1 MAHVLKPRVAETST
15 TTGTGAFTLSGALT
29 GHQRF
34 SDVCSTSDTTE
45 YVIVAEDGTWEE
57 GFGTYSSANTLTRT
71 TVSGSSNAGAAVNF
85 AAGNKTVLMTPQAS
99 RVGGIPRSSAL
110 MKGDGAGALS
120 AASAGTD
127 YQAAITAS
135 GVLKGAGSGSVS
147 AATAGTDYLAPPS
160 GTAILKA
167 NSGGALANA
176 VAGTDYVAPG
186 GALGT
191 PSSGTVTNL
200 TGTAS
205 ININGTVGA
214 TTPTTGAFTSITST
228 SASGV
233 LTRAAATQD
242 GVALVG
248 RAGGTSSYEVTL
260 TPTTLAADRTIT
272 LPDASGVAVLD
283 TATQTLTNKTLT
295 DPTIVGA
302 ILEDVFTITDG
313 ASVDINPSNGTIQV
327 WTLGASRTPTA
338 TNFLAGESITLMV
351 DDGTA
356 YTITWTTIGVVWE
369 TDGGTAPTLS
379 TSGYTTIVLWK
390 VGSTVYGA
398 RVGNA

>member
-34 SDVCSTSDTTE
+34 SAVCATSDTTE
-45 YVIVAEDGTWEE
+45 YVIVAENGTWEE

-160 GTAILKA
+160 GTSILKA

-176 VAGTDYVAPG
+176 AAGTDYASPSQTFYIGTTQVAINRASS
-186 GALGT
+186 ALT
-191 PSSGTVTNL
+191 L
-200 TGTAS
+200 
-205 ININGTVGA
+205 
-214 TTPTTGAFTSITST
+214 
-228 SASGV
+228 
-233 LTRAAATQD
+233 D
-242 GVALVG
+242 G
-248 RAGGTSSYEVTL
+248 
-260 TPTTLAADRTIT
+260 I
-272 LPDASGVAVLD
+272 
-283 TATQTLTNKTLT
+283 TLT
-295 DPTIVGA
+295 DPAIVGA
-302 ILEDVFTITDG
+302 IVEDVYTISDG
-313 ASVDINPSNGTIQV
+313 ASVDINPSNGSIQL

-338 TNFLAGESITLMV
+338 TNFAAGESVTLMIL
-351 DDGTA
+351 DGTA
-356 YTITWTTIGVVWE
+356 YTVTWTTIGVTWI
-369 TDGGTAPTLS
+369 GGTAPTLD
-379 TSGYTTIVLWK
+379 TTKYTVIELWK
-390 VGSTVYGA
+390 VSSTVYGA
-398 RVGNA
+398 LVGYA

>member
-34 SDVCSTSDTTE
+34 SAVCSTSDTTE
-45 YVIVAEDGTWEE
+45 YVIVADDGTWEE

-71 TVSGSSNAGAAVNF
+71 TVSNSSNAGAAVNF

-176 VAGTDYVAPG
+176 VAGTDYASPSQTFYI
-186 GALGT
+186 GT
-191 PSSGTVTNL
+191 TQV
-200 TGTAS
+200 S
-205 ININGTVGA
+205 INRA
-214 TTPTTGAFTSITST
+214 
-228 SASGV
+228 SAA
-233 LTRAAATQD
+233 LTLD
-242 GVALVG
+242 G
-248 RAGGTSSYEVTL
+248 
-260 TPTTLAADRTIT
+260 I
-272 LPDASGVAVLD
+272 
-283 TATQTLTNKTLT
+283 TLT
-295 DPTIVGA
+295 DPAIVGT
-302 ILEDVFTITDG
+302 ITEDVYTISDG
-313 ASVDINPSNGTIQV
+313 ASVDINPSNGSIQL

-338 TNFLAGESITLMV
+338 TSFGAGESVTLMIL
-351 DDGTA
+351 DGTA
-356 YTITWTTIGVVWE
+356 YTVTWTTIAVTWV
-369 TDGGTAPTLS
+369 GGTAPTLD
-379 TSGYTTIVLWK
+379 TTKYTVIELWK

-398 RVGNA
+398 LVGYA